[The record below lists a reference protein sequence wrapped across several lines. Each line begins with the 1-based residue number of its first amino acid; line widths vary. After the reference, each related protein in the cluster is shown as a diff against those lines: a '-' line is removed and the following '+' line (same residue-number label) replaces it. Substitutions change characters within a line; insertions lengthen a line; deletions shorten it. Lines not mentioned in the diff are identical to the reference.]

1 MAVPGR
7 SLPWIG
13 PTSQTPLP
21 PATIDGFL
29 FAAFP
34 LPQPPHAVVTPV
46 GQAPPRS
53 PPHDRGRRGPLR
65 VAGRPLGPRG
75 PFRSCGR
82 GIDGRA
88 LAFDRGP
95 RRHQRRRPLARLT
108 GVGRAPLP
116 PRRGEGRGDGAGAGR
131 PIPLF
136 RECGPRSQGARRP
149 PLRDR
154 GPDQRGPGSGG
165 PSAAIVRVEP
175 YPLAAAPLP
184 RTVEWS
190 YRISP
195 HGIEPLPG
203 ARLASDASASA

>member
-108 GVGRAPLP
+108 GVCRAPLT
-116 PRRGEGRGDGAGAGR
+116 PRRREGRGDGAGAGG

-136 RECGPRSQGARRP
+136 RARHRTPARRP
-149 PLRDR
+149 ARLRRFGVGLNPAGRSVTFGSRDPACRWDR
-154 GPDQRGPGSGG
+154 INP
-165 PSAAIVRVEP
+165 
-175 YPLAAAPLP
+175 AAP
-184 RTVEWS
+184 
-190 YRISP
+190 SP
-195 HGIEPLPG
+195 SSLKG
-203 ARLASDASASA
+203 ASRRA